1 MSEPISKPKSES
13 PARKAAERD
22 DAFVDESSDESFPA
36 SDPPSWT
43 MGKTPAPPEPDRS
56 RPGKRAPDQPHR

>member
-1 MSEPISKPKSES
+1 MPEPRSKPKAEQ
-13 PARKAAERD
+13 PERKADEQD

-43 MGKTPAPPEPDRS
+43 MGKTPHPAEVERS
-56 RPGKRAPDQPHR
+56 RRAPPDQPHR

>member
-1 MSEPISKPKSES
+1 MPEPKSNPRS
-13 PARKAAERD
+13 DAPARKADEHE

-43 MGKTPAPPEPDRS
+43 MGKTPHPATVEPEPR
-56 RPGKRAPDQPHR
+56 GKSQPPPSHR